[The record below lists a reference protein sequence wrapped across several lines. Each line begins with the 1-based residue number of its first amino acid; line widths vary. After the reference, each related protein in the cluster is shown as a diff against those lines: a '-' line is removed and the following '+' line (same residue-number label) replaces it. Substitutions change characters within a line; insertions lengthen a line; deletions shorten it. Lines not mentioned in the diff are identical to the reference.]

1 MRLPFACRTLNNHK
15 AKNFSFHTADV
26 LCKDHNRAKK
36 GYELLME
43 LKHKCIKRKNSD
55 NIKYEGYYKPNNH
68 RT

>member
-43 LKHKCIKRKNSD
+43 LNAQMHKTQKQRQ
-55 NIKYEGYYKPNNH
+55 YKI
-68 RT
+68 